1 MGALELR
8 IPPLV
13 LVAAAALGMWLL
25 AAYVPAASFHAR
37 GQGVA
42 AIAIAALGLFFCAA
56 GVLEFRHAQTTTNP
70 MQPAA
75 TSALVARGV
84 YRFSRN
90 PMYLGFAAVLLGWAV
105 FLGNPLSLLVL
116 AGFIGYLTRF
126 QITPEERTLVN
137 LFGAEFVA
145 YCGKVRRW
153 I

>member
-1 MGALELR
+1 MDALELR

-13 LVAAAALGMWLL
+13 LVAAAALVMWLL
-25 AAYVPAASFHAR
+25 ARYLPAVSFYVR
-37 GQGVA
+37 GQGIA
-42 AIAIAALGLFFCAA
+42 ALAIAALGLFFCVA
-56 GVLEFRHAQTTTNP
+56 GVLEFRRAQTTTNP
-70 MQPAA
+70 MKPVA

-90 PMYLGFAAVLLGWAV
+90 PMYFGFVAVLLGWAV

-126 QITPEERTLVN
+126 QIGPEERTLVK